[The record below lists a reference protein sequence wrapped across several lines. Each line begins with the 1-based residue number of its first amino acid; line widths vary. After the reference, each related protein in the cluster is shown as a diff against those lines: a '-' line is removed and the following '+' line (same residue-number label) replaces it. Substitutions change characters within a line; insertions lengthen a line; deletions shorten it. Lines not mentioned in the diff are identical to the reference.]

1 MNPPRSAF
9 GTPPQG
15 GAASGPAEP
24 DPRRL
29 LDRAGALQ
37 AAVALADAAGSVR
50 EAAAALRERF
60 AGLRVVVV
68 DAFDMRSETP
78 AAIGQK
84 RQLYLGASDGHC
96 WSVTTDA
103 GQAAGFFIAEKA

>member
-1 MNPPRSAF
+1 MESSVLSEAMSIAD
-9 GTPPQG
+9 
-15 GAASGPAEP
+15 AASG
-24 DPRRL
+24 
-29 LDRAGALQ
+29 
-37 AAVALADAAGSVR
+37 VR

-78 AAIGQK
+78 AVIGTK

-103 GQAAGFFIAEKA
+103 GQAAGFFIAERA

>member
-1 MNPPRSAF
+1 M
-9 GTPPQG
+9 
-15 GAASGPAEP
+15 
-24 DPRRL
+24 D
-29 LDRAGALQ
+29 
-37 AAVALADAAGSVR
+37 AAVLSEAMTIADSAEGVR

-68 DAFDMRSETP
+68 DAFDMRTETP
-78 AAIGQK
+78 AAVGQR

-103 GQAAGFFIAEKA
+103 GQASGLFITERG

>member
-1 MNPPRSAF
+1 M
-9 GTPPQG
+9 
-15 GAASGPAEP
+15 
-24 DPRRL
+24 D
-29 LDRAGALQ
+29 
-37 AAVALADAAGSVR
+37 AAVLSEAMTIADAAEGVR

-68 DAFDMRSETP
+68 DAFDMRTETP
-78 AAIGQK
+78 AAVGQR

-103 GQAAGFFIAEKA
+103 GQASGLFITERG

>member
-1 MNPPRSAF
+1 MEAATLSEAM
-9 GTPPQG
+9 TIAD
-15 GAASGPAEP
+15 AASG
-24 DPRRL
+24 
-29 LDRAGALQ
+29 
-37 AAVALADAAGSVR
+37 VR
-50 EAAAALRERF
+50 EAAAALRARF

-103 GQAAGFFIAEKA
+103 GQAAGFFIAERR